1 MNDLIHLDQI
11 SSGCDCNK
19 PKQSCGC
26 KTTQSCGCSGSQQGH
41 QTVDL
46 SNQYFKVPNLFGELK
61 SEWQRAE
68 ARSNLGIT
76 DILNFEQTVISD
88 YSEGPNVWTM
98 TASKGGNKILYN
110 FVVKNGAKGESATI
124 EIVDIQSLSP
134 GSKPVCTQVGTENHA
149 KYILGIPA
157 GQGGEKGEQGESA
170 FAIAN
175 KIRRQQGLDPFETE
189 EEWLASLRGAK
200 GDDGVSLT
208 KVQLIA
214 YEKAATVSYPT
225 AFGDRAITADIFI
238 WRYTWSDGR
247 YTDVWV
253 PYGGGQQ
260 ASSESKTVFLY
271 KKHTFD
277 ANPDA
282 TTLSNY
288 LSTLYSRVN
297 IDDTT
302 GKTEETLITT
312 EGFVRY
318 APIIENSGRDF
329 IYLASAVVTNGV
341 TSRWSVVQLTG
352 AQGSQGKPGDPGS
365 PGTSGQGLTGPVIRL
380 RGNWVEGECYVNQS
394 AQPQNGNELRFIDIV
409 YYIDAVNPSKTGY
422 YQVRPTNDTCVYA
435 RPTDTNKWIKS
446 NDFDFL
452 FVDTLVANYLSAH
465 YVDADEVRIHDRGTG
480 TDKIV
485 AGMTSGKAIGNEEN
499 DAGDV
504 RIWAGTTVDILDQGQ
519 KDQNGKWHLNI
530 QNAPFRVTQNGHLY
544 AEDADI
550 KGTVQADIL
559 RLGSGSFESGT
570 NTNNSRV
577 LPKLENNKI
586 QMFYLLTDEMTS
598 GTFTLSPS
606 LGDKIQYLD
615 IASGNIVQSSN
626 GVPLKPKKLYQIFG
640 IDHDLNSSNTTHQLI
655 WHLVEQNL
663 ASIEVTA
670 TSTDGGIVPQSCY
683 TVSYF
688 MIIQDIVDNTVTGTN
703 VGTLKPKGTIYLNVT
718 NNYTSPITLH
728 IAVLPMHIQYNEE
741 NNYDMTIMQK
751 APIVVQNQ
759 PLEVTFN
766 YEHQTQN
773 ANQYLEINLENLE
786 SSAPETSLVNNAPT
800 ITMLTGSDNFINED
814 SSYQE
819 VGKHKFTFN
828 NLISATY

>member
-26 KTTQSCGCSGSQQGH
+26 KTTKSCGCGGSQQGH

-124 EIVDIQSLSP
+124 EIVDVQSLSP
-134 GSKPVCTQVGTENHA
+134 GSKPVCTQIGTESHA

-157 GQGGEKGEQGESA
+157 GQNGEKGEQGESA

-175 KIRRQQGLDPFETE
+175 RIRRQQGLDPFETE

-277 ANPDA
+277 ANPDSS
-282 TTLSNY
+282 TLSNY

-352 AQGSQGKPGDPGS
+352 AQGKPGDPGSPGSPGS

-394 AQPQNGNELRFIDIV
+394 AQPQNGDELRFIDIV
-409 YYIDAVNPSKTGY
+409 YYIDSANPSKTGY

-435 RPTDTNKWIKS
+435 RPTDTTKWIKS

-485 AGMTSGKAIGNEEN
+485 AGMTSGKSIGNEHN
-499 DAGDV
+499 DAENV
-504 RIWAGTTVDILDQGQ
+504 RIWAGTTVDILDQSQ
-519 KDQNGKWHLNI
+519 KGQNGKWNLNV
-530 QNAPFRVTQNGHLY
+530 QNAPFKVTQSGHLY
-544 AEDADI
+544 ASKADVE
-550 KGTVQADIL
+550 GTLQANIL
-559 RLGSGSFESGT
+559 RLGQDSFSICEQADKV
-570 NTNNSRV
+570 NSVGRKLSDSTTLI
-577 LPKLENNKI
+577 LPELVPGKV
-586 QMFYLLTDEMTS
+586 QMFYLLTNLVSNNITIQRSGDDTIVDMNGNTS
-598 GTFTLSPS
+598 TSFTTTP
-606 LGDKIQYLD
+606 
-615 IASGNIVQSSN
+615 N
-626 GVPLKPKKLYQIFG
+626 KLYQLFG
-640 IDHDLNSSNTTHQLI
+640 IDDKWYI
-655 WHLVEQNL
+655 VEQNVSEVANVQPEISVPSMMYDTTWTIAPDL
-663 ASIEVTA
+663 TIEESAPNSSSGRLKLQGTVTFSFQNKLNYTVTVRVPALNIYLHITDSSSPAFNGGYTVEFQQASFTVAANSTVSQTIQYINKANSISSGSNLLQPIELDIEDIAGVVTPASLTSVTCEDVVADSDTFTVSNNVASI
-670 TSTDGGIVPQSCY
+670 SKSLL
-683 TVSYF
+683 
-688 MIIQDIVDNTVTGTN
+688 TVTR
-703 VGTLKPKGTIYLNVT
+703 
-718 NNYTSPITLH
+718 
-728 IAVLPMHIQYNEE
+728 
-741 NNYDMTIMQK
+741 
-751 APIVVQNQ
+751 
-759 PLEVTFN
+759 
-766 YEHQTQN
+766 
-773 ANQYLEINLENLE
+773 
-786 SSAPETSLVNNAPT
+786 
-800 ITMLTGSDNFINED
+800 
-814 SSYQE
+814 
-819 VGKHKFTFN
+819 
-828 NLISATY
+828 LI